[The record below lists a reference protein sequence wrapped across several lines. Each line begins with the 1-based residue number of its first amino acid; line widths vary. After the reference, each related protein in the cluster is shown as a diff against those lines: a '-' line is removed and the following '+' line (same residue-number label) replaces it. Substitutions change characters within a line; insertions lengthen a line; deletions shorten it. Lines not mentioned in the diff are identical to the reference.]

1 MYVMTEMHKWQ
12 SLSNLEFTSANT
24 NFVKEMVERVYT
36 EIHATPNAEALPE
49 TRVFSLEL
57 VAYAAAVLPVASYFK
72 AGDSRIACICDNQYT
87 TTLEM
92 LTETSDKDF
101 KSYLTRKTQGWFRRW
116 GRDESAAAPA
126 SGAGAGGAGAATPVR
141 APTMQVSDD
150 EEDGEGLESGQ
161 PANSED

>member
-1 MYVMTEMHKWQ
+1 
-12 SLSNLEFTSANT
+12 
-24 NFVKEMVERVYT
+24 MVEHVYP

-57 VAYAAAVLPVASYFK
+57 VAYTAALLPVAPYFK
-72 AGDSRIACICDNQYT
+72 AGDSRIAGISDNQYT

-92 LTETSDKDF
+92 LTEANDKDF
-101 KSYLTRKTQGWFRRW
+101 KSYLTCKTQGWFWRW

-126 SGAGAGGAGAATPVR
+126 SSAGAATPAR

-150 EEDGEGLESGQ
+150 DEDGGGLESGQ
-161 PANSED
+161 LENLED